1 MNLSSK
7 ACNCQD
13 FDNSFIHLLESNHVF
28 LATVMSSSEC
38 NENNKYEY
46 ELYVE
51 ANYKGTLPE
60 TKKVYTDCVTSCE
73 FQLEKGSR
81 VIFFTDLMNDNVN
94 FCDLRIAFSDS
105 SFIPIKKYLDK
116 MRDTKLDY
124 LELHEGRDQTGFK
137 SKMMVQDGNVN
148 GLVNIYDAKG
158 NIAVKGLVKNGKME
172 GYYEIRKFT
181 KEGEAI
187 WTGDYKNGERDG
199 NWVYKYT
206 AKDKKIK
213 DKFILYVY
221 ENGEIIKES
230 DLGIDAQLEEFA
242 PKNEDESDG

>member
-1 MNLSSK
+1 MAILMNLSSK

-158 NIAVKGLVKNGKME
+158 NIAVKGLVKNGKWKVITKSENLQKKAKLFGLATIKTVNEME
-172 GYYEIRKFT
+172 IGCINT
-181 KEGEAI
+181 PQ
-187 WTGDYKNGERDG
+187 
-199 NWVYKYT
+199 
-206 AKDKKIK
+206 KIK
-213 DKFILYVY
+213 KSKINSSYTFMKMARL
-221 ENGEIIKES
+221 S
-230 DLGIDAQLEEFA
+230 
-242 PKNEDESDG
+242 KNRI